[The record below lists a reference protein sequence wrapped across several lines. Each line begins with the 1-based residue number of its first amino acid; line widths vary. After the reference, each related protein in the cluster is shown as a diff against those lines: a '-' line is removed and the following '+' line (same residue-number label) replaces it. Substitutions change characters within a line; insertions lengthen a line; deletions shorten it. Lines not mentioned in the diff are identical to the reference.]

1 MRLKF
6 VFESKLL
13 LVLMIGYRGL
23 LRAKMVLKS
32 LVLLV
37 AVSYVKCWFPF
48 PFFSNFKKLSVIVV
62 NFAAYALVS
71 FAVYKN
77 DDFVLNRSHNLNST
91 LDF

>member
-48 PFFSNFKKLSVIVV
+48 PFPFFSNSKRLSVIVV

-77 DDFVLNRSHNLNST
+77 DVRPCT
-91 LDF
+91 Q